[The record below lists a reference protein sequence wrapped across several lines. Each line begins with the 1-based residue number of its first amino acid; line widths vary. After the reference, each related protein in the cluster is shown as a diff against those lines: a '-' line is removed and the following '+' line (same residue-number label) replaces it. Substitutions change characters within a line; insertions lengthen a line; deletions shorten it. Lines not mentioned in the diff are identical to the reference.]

1 MLIIN
6 KHFNFCCFSAL
17 AYTTLD
23 RLCAVFTRHSLVRAK
38 DEVFVLLYVF
48 LFVFFV
54 RSTISR
60 KPAGRFTRKFACGRT
75 LVPDVSSLLL
85 RVSGPGGWKKGE
97 MKFLLL

>member
-48 LFVFFV
+48 LFVFLFGQRFLENPRADSRESLHAGV
-54 RSTISR
+54 LWFRMCLRSFCGLAA
-60 KPAGRFTRKFACGRT
+60 PADGKRGK
-75 LVPDVSSLLL
+75 
-85 RVSGPGGWKKGE
+85 
-97 MKFLLL
+97 

>member
-48 LFVFFV
+48 LFVFFCSV
-54 RSTISR
+54 NDFSKTRGPIHAKVCMRAYSGSGCVFA
-60 KPAGRFTRKFACGRT
+60 PFAG
-75 LVPDVSSLLL
+75 
-85 RVSGPGGWKKGE
+85 
-97 MKFLLL
+97 